1 MILLVSVE
9 SLVSMRIDALM
20 QKGAKCELFVLNRIT
35 PLRVMQRYKRCRRF
49 LVRFRGDNSMVVEI

>member
-1 MILLVSVE
+1 
-9 SLVSMRIDALM
+9 MRIDALM

-49 LVRFRGDNSMVVEI
+49 LVRFYVDNSMVVEI